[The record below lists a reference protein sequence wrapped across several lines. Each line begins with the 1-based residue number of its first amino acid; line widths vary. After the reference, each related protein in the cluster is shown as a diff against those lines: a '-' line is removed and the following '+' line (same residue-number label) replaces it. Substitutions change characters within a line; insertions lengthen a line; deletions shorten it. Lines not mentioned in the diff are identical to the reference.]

1 MLLSVRNIART
12 VYGVDRAAQANLG
25 SPVLVDSWE
34 RATAATRTTWSGYV
48 KGYLRHGTTPTLG
61 SEVARTDAF
70 TAVMRALSAY
80 TGTKPGRAHGHPY
93 TITITPGNTSEA
105 HPNTLQFTA
114 VVKDFYGD
122 VLSLTPTWNSATPAK
137 ATIDAAGLATT
148 VAAGSSVITA
158 SLPSGLAD
166 GATITSNASTY
177 TVT

>member
-1 MLLSVRNIART
+1 MPGFSGSV
-12 VYGVDRAAQANLG
+12 
-25 SPVLVDSWE
+25 
-34 RATAATRTTWSGYV
+34 ATGASCNC
-48 KGYLRHGTTPTLG
+48 
-61 SEVARTDAF
+61 S
-70 TAVMRALSAY
+70 
-80 TGTKPGRAHGHPY
+80 

>member
-25 SPVLVDSWE
+25 SPVLVNSWE
-34 RATAATRTTWSGYV
+34 RATAATRTTWIGYV

-114 VVKDFYGD
+114 VVK
-122 VLSLTPTWNSATPAK
+122 TWNSATPAK